1 MINEGTWQ
9 NEIIFINHL
18 TILIAGFETIVNE
31 CEVIITQTTSD
42 IPLTKWALKHNYIK
56 II

>member
-42 IPLTKWALKHNYIK
+42 ILLTKWVLKYNYIK